1 MTRVR
6 CYAGTRYPERP
17 LAFDWEGI
25 WLDVVEVRRS
35 VRTSEGK
42 LVDVLAD
49 NRRRYW
55 LEWAEISDNWS
66 AEMML

>member
-17 LAFDWEGI
+17 LAFEWEGI

-35 VRTSEGK
+35 VRTSEGM
-42 LVDVLAD
+42 LFDVLAD
-49 NRRRYW
+49 DRRRYW